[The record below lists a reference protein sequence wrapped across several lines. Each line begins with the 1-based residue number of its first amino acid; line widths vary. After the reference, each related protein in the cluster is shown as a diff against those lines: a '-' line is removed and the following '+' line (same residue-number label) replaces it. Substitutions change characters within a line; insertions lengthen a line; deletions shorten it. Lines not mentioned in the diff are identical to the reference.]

1 MNYSEIFHFMRPELT
16 LIVTIALLFLFD
28 QIGGA
33 SCRERV

>member
-1 MNYSEIFHFMRPELT
+1 MQ
-16 LIVTIALLFLFD
+16 TIYTDLLVVGAGLAGE